1 MTNFAFGTQKIS
13 QHNPLH
19 IQALKEAI
27 KSGVNLIDTSIDYLD
42 GSALRAIAI
51 AFREFDNKTIDN
63 IKIISKFNFK
73 EDGDIAKNLE
83 VTLKELEVDKID
95 CFMLHNLEY
104 YLLDAI
110 DKKISKDNRLDGMN
124 KIVYKVFL
132 ELETE
137 IKKGKFNSYGIS
149 SENFS
154 LEHSLKE
161 FLPYEDLVDIAN
173 LAAKDAGNKKH
184 SFSTIELP
192 INIVEQ
198 NGLKCASWAK
208 RNNLRVLSSR
218 SLNTIYDD
226 KIYRLA
232 TYNENDEYYHNLNEL
247 LEICDNDM
255 LKPLYSLFD
264 ELDSS
269 KHKFGSVEDYDR
281 FLYTQAIQHIKDVVA
296 LLEEDAQ
303 ETLLTLI
310 DKFLTSYRDM
320 VAYECSQK
328 TKKMFATYFQ
338 ECDLQMQ
345 ECALK
350 FLQEQ
355 KDIDYILV
363 GMRKPSYVAEIFSL
377 S

>member
-1 MTNFAFGTQKIS
+1 MANFAFGTQKIS

-51 AFREFDNKTIDN
+51 AFREFDAEMIDN
-63 IKIISKFNFK
+63 IKIVSKFNFK

-83 VTLKELEVDKID
+83 ITLKELEVDKID

-110 DKKISKDNRLDGMN
+110 EKGISKDDRLDGMN

-132 ELETE
+132 ELENE

-154 LEHSLKE
+154 LEHSLDK

-173 LAAKDAGNKKH
+173 LSAKDAGNKKH
-184 SFSTIELP
+184 SFSTIEFPL
-192 INIVEQ
+192 NIVEQ
-198 NGLKCASWAK
+198 NGLRCASWAK
-208 RNNLRVLSSR
+208 NNNLRVLTSR
-218 SLNTIYDD
+218 SLNTILNN
-226 KIYRLA
+226 KVYRLA
-232 TYNENDEYYHNLNEL
+232 EYYENDEYYHNLNEL
-247 LEICDNDM
+247 LEVCDNET

-264 ELDSS
+264 ELDTS

-281 FLYTQAIQHIKDVVA
+281 FLYTQAIQHIKNIVA

-310 DKFLTSYRDM
+310 DNFLNSYRDM

-328 TKKMFATYFQ
+328 TKKMFNVYFE
-338 ECDLQMQ
+338 ECMLQMQ
-345 ECALK
+345 ECSLR

-355 KDIDYILV
+355 TDIDYILV
-363 GMRKPSYVAEIFSL
+363 GMRKPSYVAEVLAL

>member
-1 MTNFAFGTQKIS
+1 MANFAFGTQKIS

-51 AFREFDNKTIDN
+51 AFREFEAEMIDN
-63 IKIISKFNFK
+63 IKIVSKFNFK

-83 VTLKELEVDKID
+83 ITLKELEVDKID

-110 DKKISKDNRLDGMN
+110 EKGISKDDRLDGMN

-132 ELETE
+132 ELENE

-154 LEHSLKE
+154 LEHSLDK

-173 LAAKDAGNKKH
+173 LSAKDAGNKKH
-184 SFSTIELP
+184 SFSTIEFPL
-192 INIVEQ
+192 NIVEQ
-198 NGLKCASWAK
+198 NGLRCASWAK
-208 RNNLRVLSSR
+208 NNNLRVLTSR
-218 SLNTIYDD
+218 SLNTIFNN
-226 KIYRLA
+226 KVYRLA
-232 TYNENDEYYHNLNEL
+232 EYYENDEYYHNLNEL
-247 LEICDNDM
+247 LEVCDNET

-264 ELDSS
+264 ELDTS

-281 FLYTQAIQHIKDVVA
+281 FLYTQAIQHIKNIVA

-310 DKFLTSYRDM
+310 DNFLNSYRDM

-328 TKKMFATYFQ
+328 TKKMFSVYFE
-338 ECDLQMQ
+338 ECMLQMQ
-345 ECALK
+345 ECSLR

-355 KDIDYILV
+355 TDIDYILV
-363 GMRKPSYVAEIFSL
+363 GMRKPSYVAEVLAL

>member
-1 MTNFAFGTQKIS
+1 MANFAFGTQKIS

-51 AFREFDNKTIDN
+51 AFREFEAEMIDN
-63 IKIISKFNFK
+63 IKIVSKFNFK

-83 VTLKELEVDKID
+83 ITLKELEVDKID

-110 DKKISKDNRLDGMN
+110 EKGISKDDRLDGMN

-132 ELETE
+132 ELENE

-154 LEHSLKE
+154 LEHSLDK

-173 LAAKDAGNKKH
+173 LSAKDAGNKKH
-184 SFSTIELP
+184 SFSTIEFPL
-192 INIVEQ
+192 NIVEQ
-198 NGLKCASWAK
+198 NGLRCASWAK
-208 RNNLRVLSSR
+208 NNNLRVLTSR
-218 SLNTIYDD
+218 SLNTIFNN
-226 KIYRLA
+226 KVYRLA
-232 TYNENDEYYHNLNEL
+232 EYYENAEYYHNLNEL
-247 LEICDNDM
+247 LEVCDNET

-264 ELDSS
+264 ELDTS

-281 FLYTQAIQHIKDVVA
+281 FLYTQAIQHIKNIVA

-310 DKFLTSYRDM
+310 DNFLNSYRDM

-328 TKKMFATYFQ
+328 TKKMFNVYFE
-338 ECDLQMQ
+338 ECMLQMQ
-345 ECALK
+345 ECSLR

-355 KDIDYILV
+355 TDIDYILV
-363 GMRKPSYVAEIFSL
+363 GMRKPSYVAEVLAL